1 MRGPAGDMM
10 MMMVYPVKRVGA
22 RQDDVDVV
30 VVVVS

>member
-1 MRGPAGDMM
+1 MRGPAGDMI
-10 MMMVYPVKRVGA
+10 MMVYPVKRVGA